1 MQPVFSVC
9 PLNWGKVNLVNKIS
23 NLKIGGTNLT
33 VVFLDIDD
41 FKQYNDQFG
50 HQEGDYVLQ
59 KVAQTIPQEARGE
72 DIASR
77 YGGE

>member
-9 PLNWGKVNLVNKIS
+9 PLNWGKVNLVNKIN

-50 HQEGDYVLQ
+50 HQEGDYVL
-59 KVAQTIPQEARGE
+59 
-72 DIASR
+72 
-77 YGGE
+77 